1 MKFYVP
7 VVGFTAFLFFLSVYP
22 SSNAQEW
29 WDDGMTIEQV
39 ASSIDNESRKLGGTK
54 IVAAHLK
61 RQFQI
66 NDDVIYSLREKKIGY
81 GDINIVL
88 ALAEKMPGGINDEN
102 ISEIVDMRRGKT
114 GGAPWERIAGYL
126 GVEIKPVIHRAMS
139 VVAALPSSVELS
151 HPMRHAQSDE
161 ECSGVLIKKF

>member
-66 NDDVIYSLREKKIGY
+66 NDDVIYSLREKRSVMATSILFWPWLRKCPAASMMKISARSLICAEGKR
-81 GDINIVL
+81 GARLGRGSRDISVL
-88 ALAEKMPGGINDEN
+88 RSNPLFIERCRSWRPCRVPLNFLIRC
-102 ISEIVDMRRGKT
+102 VMRRAMKN
-114 GGAPWERIAGYL
+114 APAY
-126 GVEIKPVIHRAMS
+126 
-139 VVAALPSSVELS
+139 
-151 HPMRHAQSDE
+151 
-161 ECSGVLIKKF
+161 